1 MANKRYR
8 LNVDFDNTIVPF
20 LYNGTGE
27 WSFTVPAAPN
37 FMSTRYVVFLPCTMV
52 LNDPTKI
59 PLISGYTRIE
69 NGIPDSGEFRTIEV
83 DRYSTLLLKDAIEFN
98 SADAGASL
106 TITNLYTVGSTV
118 SPDLG
123 ELYTEERRG
132 FPIYTKKSTGV
143 DSDLSTGILYKGAGS
158 IFVNGVELLSE
169 VEAAITIPLDLTA
182 SRWHIIYL
190 DSAGNFTVEATTDST
205 YTQFPI
211 AELDSKA
218 PVIGSKL
225 ARYKLGDSD
234 KRAVALAYSLP
245 TPSAYAAGTTY
256 VRRDIVEYSGT
267 AYISRV
273 DSNTGNTPS
282 SSPTQWLS
290 MGAVAR
296 IFSPKIYNLP
306 IETFGTG
313 ELGDVTLD
321 GTGLGA
327 TATPFYGTE
336 EETASTPEEYPEYQF
351 NNLTLTGTCYCG
363 KSNGNALA
371 PVIIRVKGTLT
382 IESGGQLNGDARG
395 ANGGAGGAGAGTGG
409 AGGAGAK
416 SGRPIFIYANRIIN
430 KRTSGYWVTCVA
442 GDASNGASLATLGG
456 GGGGGAGSSSNL
468 TIITNSR
475 HSAIKGYN
483 PTLNGKAGNGG
494 ELVSNR
500 GAGAPGGGAGG
511 EYKNGSQIGGARG
524 GRSGVTAISGSNMLH
539 GGDSGCK
546 GDQGRNYGGTYLG
559 GYGGEPGELG
569 GGGGAGFHAGSSTQ
583 GGAGGA
589 GGAGGGGGAY
599 GANSGGAG
607 STARAGGGGSG
618 ADYYSN
624 GQAGSA
630 PSVSHEGLGL
640 LLIIDNYSVRYGI

>member
-27 WSFTVPAAPN
+27 WSFTVPATPN

-83 DRYSTLLLKDAIEFN
+83 DKYGTLLLKDAIEFN

-143 DSDLSTGILYKGAGS
+143 DSDLSTGILYKGKGS
-158 IFVNGVELLSE
+158 VFVNGVELLSE
-169 VEAAITIPLDLTA
+169 AEAAITIPSDLTA

-190 DSAGNFTVEATTDST
+190 DSAGGFTIEATTDSD

-218 PVIGSKL
+218 PIIGSQL
-225 ARYKLGDSD
+225 ARYKSGDSD
-234 KRAVALAYSLP
+234 KRAIALAYSLP
-245 TPSAYAAGTTY
+245 TPSAYAVGTTY
-256 VRRDIVEYSGT
+256 VRCDIVEYSGT

-296 IFSPKIYNLP
+296 VFSPKIYNLP
-306 IETFGTG
+306 EETFGTG
-313 ELGDVTLD
+313 ELGDVSLD

-327 TATPFYGTE
+327 TGTPFYGIE
-336 EETASTPEEYPEYQF
+336 EETASTPEYYSDYQF

-395 ANGGAGGAGAGTGG
+395 ANGGAGGSGGTAGTNASAGG

-430 KRTSGYWVTCVA
+430 KRTSGYWITCQA
-442 GDASNGASLATLGG
+442 GNPSNGSDGVGGSGSSSYGGGGGGGGCQSSSSLIIITNSKEIESLRVNKILSSALGANGGNGGNGSING
-456 GGGGGAGSSSNL
+456 GGGGGAGG
-468 TIITNSR
+468 ITKDSV
-475 HSAIKGYN
+475 
-483 PTLNGKAGNGG
+483 KAGKGG
-494 ELVSNR
+494 ER
-500 GAGAPGGGAGG
+500 GTGG
-511 EYKNGSQIGGARG
+511 EH
-524 GRSGVTAISGSNMLH
+524 T
-539 GGDSGCK
+539 
-546 GDQGRNYGGTYLG
+546 
-559 GYGGEPGELG
+559 G
-569 GGGGAGFHAGSSTQ
+569 GGGGDPLSRGLPVIYSSAVYAGSIGYNGGGGGGRIALSGGIGYDGGGGGTGYSTGANGGQ
-583 GGAGGA
+583 GI
-589 GGAGGGGGAY
+589 GAGGGGG
-599 GANSGGAG
+599 
-607 STARAGGGGSG
+607 GGGN
-618 ADYYSN
+618 AN
-624 GQAGSA
+624 AAAGSA
-630 PSVSHEGLGL
+630 PTISHDNLGT
-640 LLIIDNYSVRYGI
+640 LLIIENYSSRYGI